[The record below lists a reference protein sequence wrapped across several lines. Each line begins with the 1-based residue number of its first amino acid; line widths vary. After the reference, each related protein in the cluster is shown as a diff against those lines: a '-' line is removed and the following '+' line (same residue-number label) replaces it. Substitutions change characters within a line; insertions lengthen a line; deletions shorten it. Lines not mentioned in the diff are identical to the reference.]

1 MALVRLKIGE
11 ILLKDS
17 KRIESRVRLTYI
29 IEATEDFD
37 IKYCIG
43 TGSYGSVYK
52 AQLSNDRVFALKK
65 LHRSEFEESIFM
77 KSFENEAR
85 VLSKIRHRN
94 IVKLYGFCLHKKCM
108 FLIYEYMSKGS
119 LFCVL
124 RYHNKAIKLDWS
136 KRVNI
141 VKSVAHAL
149 SYLHHSC
156 TPSIVHRDISS
167 NNVLLN
173 QESKAFLADF
183 GTAKFLH
190 PDSSNITLLAG
201 TRGYIAPELA
211 YTMVVT
217 EKCDIYSFGVVVL
230 EILMG
235 RHPGELLSFL
245 SSSTLD
251 HNIMLIDILD
261 GRLMPAMD
269 ATVVQDIILASA
281 IAFACLQSEPK
292 SRPTMKY
299 VSQKF
304 LARKTLM
311 SRTPLHKIS
320 IAELKQQDLYF
331 VDEINSLVYTQ
342 KPNVTV
348 ALDGMGNFRSGG
360 KAVATIPNNS
370 DTSYYI
376 YIKEGIYNESIYIG
390 KEKRNVVMFGDGM
403 DKTKI
408 SFDKSN
414 SSGFNTKES
423 ATLAVVLQNSILHVR
438 LPSEGHGNV
447 VTAEGRD
454 DDTSDTA
461 IVIHNCTIIPT
472 PDLAKN
478 PDVKTYRGRPW
489 KKFSRTIIMESY
501 LDGFIDREGWMKFD
515 NNSDLTA
522 LYYAEYKNRGRGAY
536 TKSRV
541 KWPGY
546 HILNNTNDVRH
557 FTVDKFINGS
567 EWLPALDVPYIGGLI
582 SDSV

>member
-1 MALVRLKIGE
+1 MVFLEFHPSSSDTTTYDITLFFTIFLPISTLTHLVFFGFFF
-11 ILLKDS
+11 LLKKCRDRKTKLNTEKTKS
-17 KRIESRVRLTYI
+17 VDTFSIWNFDGRIAFEDI

-43 TGSYGSVYK
+43 TGGYGSVYK
-52 AQLSNDRVFALKK
+52 AQLSNNRVFALKK
-65 LHRSEFEESIFM
+65 LHRSEFEESVFM

-173 QESKAFLADF
+173 QESKAFLGDF

-217 EKCDIYSFGVVVL
+217 EKCDVYSFGVVVL

-245 SSSTLD
+245 LSSSLD

-261 GRLMPAMD
+261 RRLMPTMD

-281 IAFACLQSEPK
+281 IAFACLQSKPK

-320 IAELKQQDLYF
+320 IAKLKQQDLYF
-331 VDEINSLVYTQ
+331 VDEINSSYIIDVH
-342 KPNVTV
+342 
-348 ALDGMGNFRSGG
+348 
-360 KAVATIPNNS
+360 NN
-370 DTSYYI
+370 
-376 YIKEGIYNESIYIG
+376 
-390 KEKRNVVMFGDGM
+390 
-403 DKTKI
+403 
-408 SFDKSN
+408 
-414 SSGFNTKES
+414 
-423 ATLAVVLQNSILHVR
+423 
-438 LPSEGHGNV
+438 
-447 VTAEGRD
+447 
-454 DDTSDTA
+454 
-461 IVIHNCTIIPT
+461 
-472 PDLAKN
+472 
-478 PDVKTYRGRPW
+478 
-489 KKFSRTIIMESY
+489 
-501 LDGFIDREGWMKFD
+501 
-515 NNSDLTA
+515 
-522 LYYAEYKNRGRGAY
+522 
-536 TKSRV
+536 
-541 KWPGY
+541 
-546 HILNNTNDVRH
+546 
-557 FTVDKFINGS
+557 
-567 EWLPALDVPYIGGLI
+567 
-582 SDSV
+582 